1 MTWNNYQTWL
11 ENKVVEKATS
21 GDYILTDEATIKYLG
36 ASYSEDQENELNEIV
51 NNLMLSLQATIEDDD
66 SVYHLLPTYDSK
78 KNWEGQI
85 PTDIKLGKDNL
96 LNTSKISPKVYTILA
111 RMFNEWQSSQEK
123 EEELTEEEKQEKLG
137 KELEETLNDNPLEKE
152 IDKLAGYALLTNL
165 APKVRKE
172 ILVKWEAWL
181 NNYEQLTEERKQSYQ
196 QDKEKVSSIVE
207 MLKNS
212 VPEKATTPAGNWLTN
227 LPWNNI
233 ALYGG
238 GVVIILFAWN
248 WLKSQTKG

>member
-1 MTWNNYQTWL
+1 MTIFPRRKTNWGR
-11 ENKVVEKATS
+11 KA
-21 GDYILTDEATIKYLG
+21 K
-36 ASYSEDQENELNEIV
+36 
-51 NNLMLSLQATIEDDD
+51 
-66 SVYHLLPTYDSK
+66 
-78 KNWEGQI
+78 
-85 PTDIKLGKDNL
+85 
-96 LNTSKISPKVYTILA
+96 
-111 RMFNEWQSSQEK
+111 
-123 EEELTEEEKQEKLG
+123 KLG
-137 KELEETLNDNPLEKE
+137 KELEETLNDNQLDKE

-181 NNYEQLTEERKQSYQ
+181 NNYEQLTEERKKSYQ

-238 GVVIILFAWN
+238 GVVIILFVWN
-248 WLKSQTKG
+248 WLKSQTKD